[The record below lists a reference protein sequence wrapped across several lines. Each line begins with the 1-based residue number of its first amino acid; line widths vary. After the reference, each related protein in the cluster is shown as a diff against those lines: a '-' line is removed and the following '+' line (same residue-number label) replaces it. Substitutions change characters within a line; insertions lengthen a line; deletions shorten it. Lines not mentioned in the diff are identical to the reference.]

1 VLRGGRLPTLQQ
13 TSPGASAIAIV
24 EDRIIAVGSDAE
36 VESWIGPKTEVVEL
50 RGRAIVPGF
59 DDAHNH
65 PLYGLLFGSY
75 VGPRRTRS
83 IEGVLEAL
91 RESSGERAAGE
102 WILGWGYE
110 ETKLGRF
117 LTRYDLDRVSEDHPV
132 LVLHSSGHVAMV
144 NSRALEGAGIDSR
157 SPDPP
162 GGRLER
168 GSDGEPTGVI
178 RENWEALFTR
188 DQPMPSPGFSDAA
201 AYLKGQLEMFARAGV
216 TSISDA
222 LVRPD
227 SFFLYL
233 HAAMTGARTRVRLM
247 FRDEHLGF
255 ARLVR
260 WLDTIGVLDILGR
273 GRLRIGPIK
282 VFHGNSLSGGT
293 CWLSEPYAG
302 RPDDY
307 GVPPARTQEE
317 LNAHLLEIHS
327 AGFQLAVH
335 SNGDREIAMLL
346 DAFEFLQQEA
356 PRPDPRHRIEH
367 ASVMNPELLRRSREL
382 GVVLVFMAYLWEHG
396 DKMEQ
401 YGEARFPW
409 LNPYRAALRAGVAL
423 ADHSDYPISTA
434 FGLNALHGMTTRMSE
449 EGKVY
454 GAEQRIDAVDA
465 LRISALGGAYASFEE
480 ERKGSLEIGKL
491 ADLVVLSRDPSLVPP
506 EQLRDLRVEMTFIGG
521 ERVYLAPGP
530 PASSRSLLLDHRLD
544 AIGRASHCE
553 GLANLGG
560 SETMRHQELP
570 QSPQLGVTPD
580 QIDRLAK
587 VAAARARQP
596 EPAARHGVK
605 ERRVGEAGLL
615 GARQRD
621 LAARSHQ

>member
-1 VLRGGRLPTLQQ
+1 VEASRFRSLRWSCLHRFAILLVLLGAACGSDRPAADWVLRGGRLPTVQE
-13 TSPGASAIAIV
+13 TSPGASAIAIA
-24 EDRIIAVGSDAE
+24 EDRIIAVGRDSE
-36 VESWIGPKTEVVEL
+36 VESWIGPQTEVVEL

-59 DDAHNH
+59 DDSHNH

-75 VGPRRTRS
+75 IGPRSTRS
-83 IEGVLEAL
+83 IDGVLEML
-91 RESSGERAAGE
+91 REVSGQRAAGE
-102 WILGWGYE
+102 WILGWGFE

-117 LTRYDLDRVSEDHPV
+117 LTRHDLDRVSKDHPV

-144 NSRALEGAGIDSR
+144 NSRALEGAGIDSE

-168 GSDGEPTGVI
+168 DPAGELTGVV
-178 RENWEALFTR
+178 RENWEVLFTR
-188 DQPMPSPGFSDAA
+188 EQPMPSPDFTDAA
-201 AYLKGQLEMFARAGV
+201 AYLKGELEMFTRAGV
-216 TSISDA
+216 TSIGDA

-233 HAAMTGARTRVRLM
+233 YATMTGAKTRVRLM

-255 ARLVR
+255 ARLAR
-260 WLDTIGVLDILGR
+260 WLDRVGILGTLSR
-273 GRLRIGPIK
+273 GRLRVGPIK

-335 SNGDREIAMLL
+335 SNGDREIAMVL
-346 DAFEFLQQEA
+346 DAFETVQREA

-409 LNPYRAALRAGVAL
+409 LNPYRAALREGVAL

-434 FGLNALHGMTTRMSE
+434 FGLNALHGMTTRISE

-454 GAEQRIDAVDA
+454 GAEQRIEAVDA

-480 ERKGSLEIGKL
+480 ERKGSLEVGKL
-491 ADLVVLSRDPSLVPP
+491 ADLVVLSRDPSQVPP

-521 ERVYLAPGP
+521 ERVYLAP
-530 PASSRSLLLDHRLD
+530 
-544 AIGRASHCE
+544 
-553 GLANLGG
+553 
-560 SETMRHQELP
+560 
-570 QSPQLGVTPD
+570 
-580 QIDRLAK
+580 
-587 VAAARARQP
+587 
-596 EPAARHGVK
+596 
-605 ERRVGEAGLL
+605 
-615 GARQRD
+615 
-621 LAARSHQ
+621 